1 MSGLVQKFKEM
12 LTPPEDEFDY
22 EYEEDSFEDLSKK
35 NEQKSSQTRASAQ
48 NNKVVNIHATAQ
60 LQVVL
65 FKPERFGEDT
75 RAIADELIKMHTVVL
90 NLENTN
96 KDVSRRSIDFLSG
109 VAYANGGQIKKVATS
124 TFIITPYNV
133 GLTGDDLLD
142 ELENS
147 GVYFQQQVFCSFG
160 GVFMLTVN
168 DIRDVKFRKT
178 NIGGY
183 KAEDV
188 DNFLDEVQDSY
199 EKLQKEN
206 LSLTQKIKILADRVS
221 QYRKDE
227 DSVKDALVGAQKLAN
242 SELAKAKAE
251 AMEII
256 EKAQKEADSIL
267 KNANSDIKNQKE
279 TLANLKKAVRE
290 FRSDIL
296 SRYKEHLKLVNSFNA
311 EDRLPLNFNDKN
323 IEKSEEHASINSEN
337 TKVFNSVEYNSDL
350 ENHLEPEN
358 EVNDDYTS
366 KFYDLKFG
374 EDYDVSKDTK

>member
-1 MSGLVQKFKEM
+1 
-12 LTPPEDEFDY
+12 
-22 EYEEDSFEDLSKK
+22 
-35 NEQKSSQTRASAQ
+35 
-48 NNKVVNIHATAQ
+48 
-60 LQVVL
+60 
-65 FKPERFGEDT
+65 
-75 RAIADELIKMHTVVL
+75 
-90 NLENTN
+90 
-96 KDVSRRSIDFLSG
+96 
-109 VAYANGGQIKKVATS
+109 
-124 TFIITPYNV
+124 
-133 GLTGDDLLD
+133 
-142 ELENS
+142 
-147 GVYFQQQVFCSFG
+147 
-160 GVFMLTVN
+160 MLTVN

-323 IEKSEEHASINSEN
+323 IEKSEEHALINSEN
-337 TKVFNSVEYNSDL
+337 TKVFDSVEYNSDL